1 LNVIELKLPPL
12 RERGNDIL
20 EIAEKLLEKTCQRL
34 HVNILHFH
42 EDARKAMLAYPWPGN
57 VRELE
62 NAIERAVILAEHP
75 EITPDLL
82 AIDLDIPTLTKP
94 LEAETVAVAP
104 TIVATEAVIV
114 PPAIVA
120 AVEDIAVFDE
130 TIRKKPASEFDFL
143 SFVLSLQDKLSE
155 TELAKRLGISRK
167 SLWERRQK
175 LGIPRRMS
183 QNKPES

>member
-1 LNVIELKLPPL
+1 LRPSSPPPKKLPP
-12 RERGNDIL
+12 
-20 EIAEKLLEKTCQRL
+20 
-34 HVNILHFH
+34 
-42 EDARKAMLAYPWPGN
+42 
-57 VRELE
+57 
-62 NAIERAVILAEHP
+62 
-75 EITPDLL
+75 
-82 AIDLDIPTLTKP
+82 
-94 LEAETVAVAP
+94 
-104 TIVATEAVIV
+104 

-120 AVEDIAVFDE
+120 AVEDITVFDE

-183 QNKPES
+183 QNKPE

>member
-1 LNVIELKLPPL
+1 M
-12 RERGNDIL
+12 
-20 EIAEKLLEKTCQRL
+20 
-34 HVNILHFH
+34 NILHFH

-82 AIDLDIPTLTKP
+82 AIDLDIPTLTKQ
-94 LEAETVAVAP
+94 LEVETVAVAP
-104 TIVATEAVIV
+104 IIAAPEETAP

-120 AVEDIAVFDE
+120 AVDDIAVFDE

-183 QNKPES
+183 QNKPE